1 MTPTQ
6 PTARDDAIRLLAR
19 REYSRQ
25 ELVERLKA
33 RGHASSVIS
42 DALNDLEAQ
51 GLQSDERFAESFLR
65 GRVQRGQGIV
75 KMLADISLRGI
86 ERSMAS
92 QILAQV
98 ERDLGIDWEEQARE
112 VLQRRFGEEDFAMLP
127 VKEKGRRERFLASRG
142 FTFEQVKKAL
152 SRRD

>member
-1 MTPTQ
+1 MTSAQ

-33 RGHASSVIS
+33 RGHGSGIIS
-42 DALNDLEAQ
+42 DTLSDLETQ

-65 GRVQRGQGIV
+65 GRVQRGQGVV
-75 KMLADISLRGI
+75 KMLADISQRGI
-86 ERSMAS
+86 DRSMAS
-92 QILAQV
+92 QALAQI

-112 VLQRRFGEEDFAMLP
+112 VLQRRFGEEDFATLP

-152 SRRD
+152 NRRD

>member
-1 MTPTQ
+1 MTSAQ

-25 ELVERLKA
+25 ELVERLKV
-33 RGHASSVIS
+33 RGHGSGIIS
-42 DALNDLEAQ
+42 DTLSDLETQ

-86 ERSMAS
+86 DRSMAS
-92 QILAQV
+92 QVLAQI

-112 VLQRRFGEEDFAMLP
+112 VLQRRFGEEDFATLP

-152 SRRD
+152 NRRD